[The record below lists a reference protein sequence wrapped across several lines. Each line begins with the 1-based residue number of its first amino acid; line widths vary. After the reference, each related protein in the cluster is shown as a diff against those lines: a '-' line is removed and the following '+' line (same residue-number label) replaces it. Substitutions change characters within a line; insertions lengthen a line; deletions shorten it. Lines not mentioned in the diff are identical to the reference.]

1 MSIFSERLRELRE
14 INSLSM
20 KELAKIIKVSDCA
33 ISNWENEINEPK
45 ASYLLALSS
54 YFSCSVD
61 YLLGLEDDFGNIVIA
76 GESDGLTEEEKE
88 LIKCYRSSADAERLA
103 LITTARSFAKRKTD
117 AKHSVG

>member
-1 MSIFSERLRELRE
+1 MNFSVIFKDLRKFNNLNQEE
-14 INSLSM
+14 I
-20 KELAKIIKVSDCA
+20 AKKLNLTRSTVSD
-33 ISNWENEINEPK
+33 WENERSEPSVNQLVSI
-45 ASYLLALSS
+45 ATA
-54 YFSCSVD
+54 FSCSVD

-117 AKHSVG
+117 AKHNVG

>member
-1 MSIFSERLRELRE
+1 MRIKELRE
-14 INSLSM
+14 IKGFSQAV
-20 KELAKIIKVSDCA
+20 LAEKVQTSQRN
-33 ISNWENEINEPK
+33 IGRWENCENEPTYSQLIK
-45 ASYLLALSS
+45 IADVLEVSI
-54 YFSCSVD
+54 D
-61 YLLGLEDDFGNIVIA
+61 YLVGREDDFGNIIIA

>member
-1 MSIFSERLRELRE
+1 MLNLSEIR
-14 INSLSM
+14 
-20 KELAKIIKVSDCA
+20 KEKGFTQKEFAKLLG
-33 ISNWENEINEPK
+33 ISAGNLCEWEKGRIEPNIEFLK
-45 ASYLLALSS
+45 KIAKLLE
-54 YFSCSVD
+54 CSVD

>member
-1 MSIFSERLRELRE
+1 MIKISEMR
-14 INSLSM
+14 
-20 KELAKIIKVSDCA
+20 KEKGISQKDFAKMLGVSAGNLCD
-33 ISNWENEINEPK
+33 WEKGRVEPNIEFLK
-45 ASYLLALSS
+45 KIAKLLE
-54 YFSCSVD
+54 CSVD

-117 AKHSVG
+117 AKHNVV